1 MLCVYEWIWE
11 NLKYCLIKVWD
22 LESFGKIILFN
33 FDDEFLVW
41 YGVLLI
47 FDNIFMCLYLVYMYL
62 VIFEISYFF
71 FKKFI
76 CYIM

>member
-41 YGVLLI
+41 YGVFYLF

-71 FKKFI
+71 
-76 CYIM
+76 